1 VNRFDAA
8 TTKQTLKL
16 KRTKDVLRNRTTPSA
31 TDIPDNQKR
40 KRGRP
45 QTGVT
50 PLVGVRLPNAT
61 IERLDQWAKSR
72 AVPPGMWLEFGGAI
86 SGNMNVSL

>member
-1 VNRFDAA
+1 M
-8 TTKQTLKL
+8 
-16 KRTKDVLRNRTTPSA
+16 PS
-31 TDIPDNQKR
+31 IPDNQKR

-61 IERLDQWAKSR
+61 IERLDQWAKRNGFESR
-72 AVPPGMWLEFGGAI
+72 AEAIRYFIEIGMKAKRA
-86 SGNMNVSL
+86 N